1 MAVAL
6 EAYFDGLHNGD
17 VDRFKEVW
25 HPEGHL
31 YWISPQGDLV
41 DRNAEEFMVPWWV
54 MVAVGSKPMN
64 VNSATH
70 GSFLQWE
77 YA

>member
-1 MAVAL
+1 VAVAL

-31 YWISPQGDLV
+31 YWISPEGDLV
-41 DRNAEEFMVPWWV
+41 DRNAEQFIVPWCFFV
-54 MVAVGSKPMN
+54 VSKPIP
-64 VNSATH
+64 
-70 GSFLQWE
+70 L
-77 YA
+77 